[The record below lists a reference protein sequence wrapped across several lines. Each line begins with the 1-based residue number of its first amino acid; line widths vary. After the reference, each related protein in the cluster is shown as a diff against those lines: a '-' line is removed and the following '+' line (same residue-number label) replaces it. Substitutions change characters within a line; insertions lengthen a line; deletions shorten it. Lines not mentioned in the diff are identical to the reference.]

1 MHEKT
6 IAEGAA
12 TSDCDEELHD
22 MLIAISVVTKR
33 LAKKI
38 TENRRTKEDNRDV
51 QTLWSGRTDHQS

>member
-12 TSDCDEELHD
+12 MSDCDEELHD

-51 QTLWSGRTDHQS
+51 QTL